1 MYDYY
6 VERLNEVRNLSCKP
20 EGISMVRD
28 GYIFDEDK
36 SVKWNREQVTKNNQK
51 YQDEVKRLNQEKMR
65 KREEVYSDFYKDIL
79 ESLSIA
85 TGGKKFSTGQAK
97 IIWKY
102 MEGHLQDSYDIASP
116 LDELIDMIADFVTYK
131 PTKQSK

>member
-1 MYDYY
+1 
-6 VERLNEVRNLSCKP
+6 
-20 EGISMVRD
+20 MVRD

-97 IIWKY
+97 EIY
-102 MEGHLQDSYDIASP
+102 GRSSAR
-116 LDELIDMIADFVTYK
+116 
-131 PTKQSK
+131 